1 MKLIVEKVF
10 DLKLKKL
17 IGLGFERITY
27 HFYMPFNILK
37 NCKIN
42 YKERN

>member
-1 MKLIVEKVF
+1 MKVIVEKVF
-10 DLKLKKL
+10 NLNLKKL

>member
-17 IGLGFERITY
+17 IGLGFEKITC